1 MRLEPN
7 APKRAAE
14 MVSLGESLRI
24 ERLLRRE
31 TVGGAILLVCAAAA
45 LILANGPFAA
55 GYFAVRDLQ
64 LGVTVGEWRWGITV
78 GHLATDGLLAIFFF
92 LVGLELKREIVIGS
106 LRDPRAAMLPVIAAM
121 GGVIVPAVV
130 SVMITAPHGPSAM
143 RGWAVPVAT
152 DIAFALAVLAVV
164 GASFPTALRTFLLT
178 LAVVDDLIGIGIIAF
193 VFPNDLQPGYLVAAL
208 LGVGCYGFIAQRYRE
223 FFRIRPTA
231 AWLLLLPIGVV
242 VWWLML
248 QSGIHA
254 TIAGVLLAFTI
265 PVGVSRA
272 RSRLRPLP
280 SGGADELGLA
290 TVFEHRFRPLSS
302 GLAVPLFAFLAAGV
316 AVGGVEGFATLMA
329 NPVAIAVTAA
339 LVLGKP
345 IGIVGAVWLATRFRG
360 IRLPDRVDW
369 ADMVGL
375 GLLGGIG
382 FTVSL
387 LIAELAFGHTG
398 VEADA
403 AKLGVLIG
411 SLVAAVVAG
420 ALLALRDRR
429 HRRLAQ
435 HAAVD
440 SGAESQS

>member
-7 APKRAAE
+7 APRRAAE
-14 MVSLGESLRI
+14 MVRLGESLRI

-45 LILANGPFAA
+45 LVLANGPFAD
-55 GYFAVRDLQ
+55 GYFAVRELR
-64 LGVTVGEWRWGITV
+64 LGVTVGEWQWTITV

-92 LVGLELKREIVIGS
+92 LVGLELKREIVIGT
-106 LRDPRAAMLPVIAAM
+106 LRDPRAAMLPVLAAV
-121 GGVIVPAVV
+121 GGVIVPALMYLAFTV
-130 SVMITAPHGPSAM
+130 PHGGTAT
-143 RGWAVPVAT
+143 RGWAIPVAT

-178 LAVVDDLIGIGIIAF
+178 LAVVDDLIGIAIIAIA
-193 VFPNDLQPGYLVAAL
+193 FPNELQPPYLLAAL
-208 LGVGCYGFIAQRYRE
+208 LGVGVYGFVAQRFRE
-223 FFRIRPTA
+223 FFQIRPTA
-231 AWLLLLPIGVV
+231 AWLLLLPIGII

-248 QSGIHA
+248 QSGVHA
-254 TIAGVLLAFTI
+254 TIAGVLLAFTV
-265 PVGVSRA
+265 PVGMSRA
-272 RSRLRPLP
+272 QRRSRPLP
-280 SGGADELGLA
+280 KERADEPGLA

-329 NPVAIAVTAA
+329 TPIAIAVTAA

-360 IRLPDRVDW
+360 IRLPDRVRW
-369 ADMVGL
+369 ADMLGL
-375 GLLGGIG
+375 GLLGGMG

-387 LIAELAFGHTG
+387 LIAELAFGHSG
-398 VEADA
+398 ADADA

-411 SLVAAVVAG
+411 SLIAAIAAG
-420 ALLALRDRR
+420 ALLAFRDRS
-429 HRRLAQ
+429 HRRLAS
-435 HAAVD
+435 A
-440 SGAESQS
+440 GATDLGVVPGS